1 MSLIYNLMLSRITIL
16 HPYHSNPP
24 LSPSQIQ
31 PARTIPPPPPPIPRV
46 FTRRRA
52 PLPQSG
58 FFFFFL
64 LLFLPKSYTLLLL
77 PIPFLFSS
85 LSLFFSFFTS
95 KFLSSYIFF
104 LLFKVYATSLLLCK
118 YFSIII
124 FY

>member
-31 PARTIPPPPPPIPRV
+31 PARTIPPPPQYHASSLGAARPSPNRV
-46 FTRRRA
+46 F
-52 PLPQSG
+52 L
-58 FFFFFL
+58 FFFL